1 LGKPIGNDVREGKMT
16 LPLIYLLQRC
26 TPEEASKVSRILE
39 DGGFQ
44 PGQFAEIVDLIDH
57 YGTLQA
63 ARERAQDYAEKARG
77 FLEGYPNSPYKDAL
91 NSLPDFILER
101 ES

>member
-1 LGKPIGNDVREGKMT
+1 MT

-26 TPEEASKVSRILE
+26 TPEEARKVSRVLE
-39 DGGFQ
+39 EGGFQ
-44 PGQFAEIVDLIDH
+44 SVQFAEILDLIDH

-63 ARERAQDYAEKARG
+63 AREKAQDFSDKARG
-77 FLEGYPNSPYKDAL
+77 FLEGFPDSPYKDAL
-91 NSLPDFILER
+91 HSLPDFILER

>member
-1 LGKPIGNDVREGKMT
+1 
-16 LPLIYLLQRC
+16 LLA
-26 TPEEASKVSRILE
+26 E
-39 DGGFQ
+39 GGFQ
-44 PGQFAEIVDLIDH
+44 AGQFAEILDLIDH

-63 ARERAQDYAEKARG
+63 AREKAQDFSDKARSFLDG
-77 FLEGYPNSPYKDAL
+77 FPHSTYRDAL